1 MGEFQNKELK
11 KTHKYVTVSPNK
23 VFLLRIAAALPG
35 KPDEKRLA
43 DCEACMKG

>member
-11 KTHKYVTVSPNK
+11 KRTSMLQSPNK
-23 VFLLRIAAALPG
+23 VSLLRIAAALPG